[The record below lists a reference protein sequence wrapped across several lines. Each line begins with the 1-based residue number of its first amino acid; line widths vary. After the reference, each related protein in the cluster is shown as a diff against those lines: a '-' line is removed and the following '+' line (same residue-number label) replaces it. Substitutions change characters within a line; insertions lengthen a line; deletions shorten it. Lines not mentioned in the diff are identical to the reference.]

1 MAEELRFSLGR
12 SPEELGP
19 LTVRAEALVD
29 GLGLGEDVRFA
40 VALAL
45 EEVVVNVQRYAWDDG
60 AEHQLEVRLRGEAG
74 RSIEIEVRDDGR
86 AFDPLSV
93 AAPDLDAPIDER
105 QVGGLGVHLVRKLM
119 DDVRYRRED
128 GQNVLYLC
136 KRAGDPAGKAPGESP
151 GQRGT

>member
-29 GLGLGEDVRFA
+29 TLGLGEDVRFA

-45 EEVVVNVQRYAWDDG
+45 EEVVVNVQRYAWDDE
-60 AEHQLEVRLRGEAG
+60 AEHHFEVCLRGERG

-86 AFDPLSV
+86 PFDPLSL
-93 AAPDLDAPIDER
+93 APPDLDAPIEER
-105 QVGGLGVHLVRKLM
+105 EVGGLGVHLVRKLM

-136 KRAGDPAGKAPGESP
+136 KKLGGTP
-151 GQRGT
+151 GQRGS